1 MKIFKNKQILQKEI
15 SKDNCLSFVPTMG
28 GLHKGHFSLIKKA
41 KKYKCKICVS
51 IFVNPTQFNKK
62 NDFKNY
68 PRNLKS
74 DVKELKKLKINYLYL
89 PTYSDIYSF
98 KTKNKIHIDKFSK
111 QLCGKFRKGHFKGVL
126 NVINRFLEIIKPKYI
141 FLGNK
146 DFQQLI
152 LIDSH
157 IRKNKIRTKV
167 VKCKTIREING
178 VACSTRNSNLTK
190 EQFIIASK
198 VYKYLILKKKLI
210 KKNFKKI
217 NSLSLK
223 NDLLKLGLDRVD
235 YVQLFNKKTLKNIK
249 KKNENFR
256 IFIAY
261 YIGKIRLI
269 DNI

>member
-1 MKIFKNKQILQKEI
+1 MKIFNNKQILQKEI

-178 VACSTRNSNLTK
+178 VACSTRNLKLKSK
-190 EQFIIASK
+190 ELRIASNI
-198 VYKYLILKKKLI
+198 YKYLLNINKKIKKDFKLFKKNSI
-210 KKNFKKI
+210 KKNLISLGATKI
-217 NSLSLK
+217 DYIENLNIKSLK
-223 NDLLKLGLDRVD
+223 K
-235 YVQLFNKKTLKNIK
+235 NKKFKNK
-249 KKNENFR
+249 FR
-256 IFIAY
+256 LFFAY
-261 YIGKIRLI
+261 YINNIRLI